1 MLSSQPPG
9 ATCPSSD
16 ALVTSG
22 KLRLDVGSPAAQG
35 PSRFLLLNY
44 MYFVIRG
51 RANTA
56 SLWNFHPGHLACARR
71 VGLKVCHGIAFR
83 GRQSFTLTATTY

>member
-56 SLWNFHPGHLACARR
+56 SLWNFHPGHLAIWPVRDVWVSRCVMELPSG
-71 VGLKVCHGIAFR
+71 VGRALR
-83 GRQSFTLTATTY
+83 